1 MACCLGSK
9 DKEYL
14 TDNDEDTVM
23 GELDFTPPLLLL
35 DITRWKFLS
44 YSLQTVVLRF
54 RIIRALQLFRYNYLK
69 YNIFDEGWSIEYD
82 GIDPGYLSA
91 SCSFFSKTLEVVK
104 NKEILEKIPPN
115 GPIVL
120 NELNIPLLATL
131 SDLAAALAAASAFW
145 ASSFAF
151 LSASFFAAAS
161 SFAF

>member
-54 RIIRALQLFRYNYLK
+54 RIIRALQLFRNNYLK
-69 YNIFDEGWSIEYD
+69 YN
-82 GIDPGYLSA
+82 
-91 SCSFFSKTLEVVK
+91 KTDAKRAKTNAKRARIQREIMIL
-104 NKEILEKIPPN
+104 NKLHNK
-115 GPIVL
+115 V
-120 NELNIPLLATL
+120 
-131 SDLAAALAAASAFW
+131 D
-145 ASSFAF
+145 
-151 LSASFFAAAS
+151 
-161 SFAF
+161 